1 MGRTAPL
8 MPRARPRTLLIWML
22 LASLMLIAMTIAVKS
37 TSAQSADGTV
47 RLLPAISSVD
57 ADSGAF
63 GVFIVLEDLD
73 HHGAIFYDDNRDTV
87 PDREVESI
95 GMAAFEFIIEFDET
109 VVAVDHLEPG
119 PGLAASSRPFQCLPP
134 RVEPGS
140 VRFGCLSSSDSIPG
154 LQGELTLASVTF
166 TPLGAGSSP
175 LLLTSQ
181 LSGPLG
187 DPVPL
192 DVVGGLVRVT
202 GNAPP
207 TATSSPQVATDTPG
221 TNATTTIE
229 PATVQSPTAGASP
242 APTTP
247 AADGTPTATDTAVSE
262 IGTPT
267 PSISAPDDDGNAN
280 GAVTLW
286 ILVGL
291 GGLTAAGL
299 AAGFLRRR
307 IMHRGES

>member
-8 MPRARPRTLLIWML
+8 TPRPRLYWVL
-22 LASLMLIAMTIAVKS
+22 LAPLMLTTMMIAAKS

-63 GVFIVLEDLD
+63 GVFIVVEDLN
-73 HHGAIFYDDNRDTV
+73 HHGQVFYDDNRDTV
-87 PDREVESI
+87 PDREVDSV
-95 GMAAFEFIIEFDET
+95 GMAAFEFTIEFDET
-109 VVAVDHLEPG
+109 VVSVEHIEPG
-119 PGLAASSRPFQCLPP
+119 PVLTASNRSFQCLPP

-140 VRFGCLSSSDSIPG
+140 VRFGCLSTSNSLPG
-154 LQGELTLASVTF
+154 LQGELTLASVTL
-166 TPLGAGSSP
+166 TPLRAGSSP

-187 DPVPL
+187 DPVRL

-202 GNAPP
+202 GDPP
-207 TATSSPQVATDTPG
+207 PVPTSSPTLATDTPG
-221 TNATTTIE
+221 PNATTTTGT
-229 PATVQSPTAGASP
+229 ATAQSPTGGASP
-242 APTTP
+242 APATPTVAGTP
-247 AADGTPTATDTAVSE
+247 AATGTAVSE
-262 IGTPT
+262 TGTPT
-267 PSISAPDDDGNAN
+267 PSISAPDDDGNEN

-299 AAGFLRRR
+299 AAGYLRRR
-307 IMHRGES
+307 MTRRKAS